1 MIILCK
7 KRFYSKTKS

>member
-7 KRFYSKTKS
+7 